1 MTNLQTSAFP
11 SPTEAL
17 RKMTHGGRI
26 HDRFDQMATQHPS
39 HVAIREGNQ
48 SWTYG
53 EVAAQSVALAVELQR
68 TAGTRSGPVAILAKR
83 SARLVVA
90 MLACSRAGLI
100 FAVLDSAYPAL
111 RIREMIATIVPA
123 VLVTVDRVGQ
133 PVDPELNLDQSLPVI
148 EIDHAA
154 LQRLASEPVG
164 RIDDRPAHIAYLL
177 FTSGTTGRPN
187 CIQTSHAPLM
197 HFVEFYL
204 DTFGPRPSDRFS
216 MLGGLGHDPVLRD
229 IFVPLS
235 IGASICIPTAA
246 TLTNPAVLF
255 HWVKGESITYMH
267 ATPQLYRLMCAGAQL
282 EYAPALAYV
291 FSGGDA
297 LRRSLVRD
305 LETVAPS
312 AIVVNFFGSTE
323 TPQAV
328 AYHQVTDLDGE
339 DIPIGKGIADT
350 QLLVLRE
357 DRTLAGPWET
367 GEIAVRTHFLS
378 DGYLNNPELTAR
390 RYIVN
395 PFTQDPGDLLYLTG
409 DYGLYREDGAVEMH
423 GRKDD
428 QVKIRGFR
436 VETREISDV
445 IESLPSV
452 EFGLVLARP
461 MPNGENMLVAYIVAA
476 KDHEASTEHLKATLA
491 DKLPA
496 YMVPGKFIW
505 LSAVPLLPNGKV
517 DRANLLAAADQ
528 ALEQANAS
536 SDEEYAADVRNNPL
550 VLDFEAIFGVKR
562 IDPSKSFD
570 ELGGDSLSFIQA
582 SMAVESA
589 LGTLP
594 EGWEHTPL
602 TELIQADKVD
612 KPGLLSVNT
621 SVIVRAVSIVMIV
634 LGHFSEMQLFGNVK
648 STAALFAM
656 AGWSFA
662 TFQLGT
668 ILTSGRVKPILI
680 TALGVA
686 VPTVLYTAFIQLYQH
701 KFVWQTLLL
710 VNNFY
715 GPEMVYYHGYWFL
728 AVLCQIFLLLAICFS
743 IPAIRA
749 YAARDQFRF
758 ALVATLALLVL
769 NESLDLLWITR
780 FETDRILYHGI
791 SLVFLGMSV
800 ALADTIR
807 KKLLVAALTILA
819 AFSSETGVY
828 PVVAILFVLSIDRV
842 RMPALLVK
850 AINLVAA
857 ASLFIYLTHHGFK
870 SMVISKTPLAGNLY
884 ASSIAAIIGGVI
896 VWKLWN
902 MVWPRVS
909 ARLFERRA

>member
-1 MTNLQTSAFP
+1 
-11 SPTEAL
+11 
-17 RKMTHGGRI
+17 MTHEGRI
-26 HDRFDQMATQHPS
+26 HDRFDQVAAQHPAYA
-39 HVAIREGNQ
+39 AIREGNQ

-53 EVAAQSVALAVELQR
+53 EVLAQSVALAAELQR
-68 TAGTRSGPVAILAKR
+68 AAGSRSGPVAILAKR

-90 MLACSRAGLI
+90 MLACSRAGLT

-123 VLVTVDRVGQ
+123 VLVTIDRVGQ
-133 PVDPELNLDQSLPVI
+133 PVDPELDLDRSLPVI
-148 EIDHAA
+148 EIDNAA
-154 LQRLASEPVG
+154 LSRLANEPVAQ
-164 RIDDRPAHIAYLL
+164 IDDRPARIAYLL

-204 DTFGPRPSDRFS
+204 ETFGPRPSDRFS

-255 HWVKGESITYMH
+255 HWVKAESITYMH
-267 ATPQLYRLMCAGAQL
+267 ATPQLYRLMCAGARL
-282 EYAPALAYV
+282 EYAPALAYL

-350 QLLVLRE
+350 QVLVLRE
-357 DRTLAGPWET
+357 DRTLADAWET

-476 KDHEASTEHLKATLA
+476 KGHEGSTERLKSALS

-496 YMVPGKFIW
+496 YMMPGKFIW

-517 DRANLLAAADQ
+517 DRANLLATAAADE
-528 ALEQANAS
+528 ALEPASAS
-536 SDEEYAADVRNNPL
+536 SDDGYADDVRDNPL

-562 IDPSKSFD
+562 IDPRKSFD

-589 LGTLP
+589 LGALP

-612 KPGLLSVNT
+612 KPSLLSVNT

-634 LGHFSEMQLFGNVK
+634 LGHFSNMQLFGDVK

-668 ILTSGRVKPILI
+668 ILTSGRIKPVLM

-686 VPTVLYTAFIQLYQH
+686 VPTVLYTGFIQFYQH

-715 GPEMVYYHGYWFL
+715 GPEMVYYQGYWFL
-728 AVLCQIFLLLAICFS
+728 AALCQIFLLLAICFS

-749 YAARDQFRF
+749 SAARDQFRF
-758 ALVATLALLVL
+758 ALVATLILLVL
-769 NESLDLLWITR
+769 NESLDLLWTPR

-791 SLVFLGMSV
+791 SLVCLGMSV
-800 ALADTIR
+800 ALANTIR
-807 KKLLVAALTILA
+807 RKLLVAALTILA
-819 AFSSETGVY
+819 AFSSETGIY

-850 AINLVAA
+850 TINIVGA

-870 SMVISKTPLAGNLY
+870 SIVISKTPLAGNLY
-884 ASSIAAIIGGVI
+884 ASSIAAIMGGVI

-902 MVWPRVS
+902 MVWPRLS
-909 ARLFERRA
+909 ARLFGRQT